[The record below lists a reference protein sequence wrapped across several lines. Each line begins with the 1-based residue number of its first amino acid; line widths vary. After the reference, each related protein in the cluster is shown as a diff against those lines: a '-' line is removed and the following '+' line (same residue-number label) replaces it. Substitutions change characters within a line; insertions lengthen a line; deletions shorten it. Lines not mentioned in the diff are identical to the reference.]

1 MLDQAAWIQSS
12 AKENVIKKRLPTFV
26 ELSIIVTGLLMT
38 KEHLNGLS
46 FPLFLERT

>member
-1 MLDQAAWIQSS
+1 MGLVKNSTGLYQQGNERNI
-12 AKENVIKKRLPTFV
+12 KENAKYSLEAVK
-26 ELSIIVTGLLMT
+26 GLLMT